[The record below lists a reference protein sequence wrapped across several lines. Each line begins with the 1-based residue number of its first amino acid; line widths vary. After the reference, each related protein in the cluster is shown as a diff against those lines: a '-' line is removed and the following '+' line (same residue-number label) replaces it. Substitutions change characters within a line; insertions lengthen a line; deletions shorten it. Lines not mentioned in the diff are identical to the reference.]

1 MNSFRPIHS
10 QIKEHLLSKIRGG
23 EYGPGDR
30 LPTEDELTRQF
41 QTSKSPVRQA
51 LESLRMEGVI
61 YRHPGRGTFVS
72 PASTTDGAWTLG
84 SIKDIIGFGY
94 QTRFHL
100 LGFSPGKVSRELH
113 RVFHVDRGKFVHIQG
128 VRFLKERPL
137 YFLSVFLPQHIGKQ
151 LRVEDIAET
160 PVILALEKK
169 LHIRLKKCIQNIS
182 AMRADP
188 RLAKLLEVPRGSA
201 VLCIERFYYSEPGE
215 IIEWARSYCR
225 SDLFKHRSILSRG

>member
-10 QIKEHLLSKIRGG
+10 QIKDYLLSKIRAG
-23 EYGPGDR
+23 EYSPGDR
-30 LPTEDELTRQF
+30 LPTEDDLTEQF

-51 LESLRMEGVI
+51 LENLRMEGVI

-72 PASTTDGAWTLG
+72 PSPTTDGAWTLG
-84 SIKDIIGFGY
+84 SIKDIIGFGAH
-94 QTRFHL
+94 TRFHL
-100 LGFSPGKVSRELH
+100 LGFSHGKISKELH
-113 RVFHVDRGKFVHIQG
+113 KIFNVDEGKFVHIQG
-128 VRFLKERPL
+128 IRFLKDHPL
-137 YFLSVFLPQHIGKQ
+137 YLLSVFLPQHIGRHLK
-151 LRVEDIAET
+151 VEDIAET

-169 LHIRLKKCIQNIS
+169 LHIRLNKCIQNIS
-182 AMRADP
+182 ATQADAG
-188 RLAKLLEVPRGSA
+188 LARSLEVSPQSA

>member
-10 QIKEHLLSKIRGG
+10 QIKDYLLSKIRAG

-30 LPTEDELTRQF
+30 LPTEDDLTKQF

-72 PASTTDGAWTLG
+72 PSPTTDGAWTLG
-84 SIKDIIGFGY
+84 SIRDIIGFGAH
-94 QTRFHL
+94 TRFHL
-100 LGFSPGKVSRELH
+100 LGFSHGKVSKELH
-113 RVFHVDRGKFVHIQG
+113 KIFNVEKGKFVHIQG
-128 VRFLKERPL
+128 IRFLKDQPL
-137 YFLSVFLPQHIGKQ
+137 YHLSVFLPEHIGKH
-151 LRVEDIAET
+151 LKVEDIAET
-160 PVILALEKK
+160 PVVLALEKK
-169 LHIRLKKCIQNIS
+169 LNIRLNKCIQNIT
-182 AMRADP
+182 ATQADAK
-188 RLAKLLEVPRGSA
+188 LAKSLGVSPQSP